1 MHIVGCIYSSISN
14 LYIHS
19 SIYILYMYVCMLYVC
34 MNMCVCVYIFLSFCL
49 SSLYIYICMYVCM
62 HAFMYVC
69 MHVCMYVY
77 IYTYIYIYTGRP
89 EVGAYPAVL
98 AQLLAAAS
106 RADNLAGARWGGLD
120 VTATR

>member
-19 SIYILYMYVCMLYVC
+19 SICILYMYVCMLICIYEY
-34 MNMCVCVYIFLSFCL
+34 VCVYIYISLFLSLFFI
-49 SSLYIYICMYVCM
+49 YIYVCMCVCMHLCMYVCM
-62 HAFMYVC
+62 YA
-69 MHVCMYVY
+69 CMYIY
-77 IYTYIYIYTGRP
+77 ILTYIYTGRP

-106 RADNLAGARWGGLD
+106 RADSLAGARWGGLD